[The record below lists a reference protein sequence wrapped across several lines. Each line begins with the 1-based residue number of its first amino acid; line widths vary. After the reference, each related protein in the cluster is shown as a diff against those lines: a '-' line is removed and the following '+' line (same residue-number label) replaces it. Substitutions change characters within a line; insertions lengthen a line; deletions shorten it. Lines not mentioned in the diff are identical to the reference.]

1 MSIQNGI
8 EVVNVVATT
17 KIGYQVERNK
27 NVNAKLEELSRQGKE
42 VVDIK
47 DSIPMPVLLNF
58 VGTVTITWKKD
69 DTVKSNQ
76 GQVNSYVQKSV
87 IVNSENFNSIMKRI
101 EIFLGDGDW
110 DKADSYCEAVLDYD
124 PDCAM
129 AYVYKLL
136 AKYKSPEISLLTFSQ
151 KIDNKEFYSDDNYIK
166 AIKYADDALRHRLES
181 SKKEVIKTVE
191 RAKAK
196 ENEEIYQKARHLKD
210 FALQLD
216 NVADLLEAK
225 KLFESIPNYKDS
237 DQKYKLIEEKI
248 YQKAMHS
255 KDVALQSNK
264 WEDLYDAK
272 KLFESISKYKDSE
285 QQLEILKERL
295 LRTDTR
301 GDKIAKTFFIAV
313 GSLLGVFSLFMLIEA
328 FIMDLQR

>member
-69 DTVKSNQ
+69 DAVKSNQ

-87 IVNSENFNSIMKRI
+87 MVNSENFNSIMKRI
-101 EIFLGDGDW
+101 EIFLGDSEW

-124 PDCAM
+124 PECAM

-136 AKYKSPEISLLTFSQ
+136 AKYKSTDISWLTYSE
-151 KIDNKEFYSDDNYIK
+151 KIGNKEFYSDDNYRK
-166 AIKYADDALRHRLES
+166 AIKYADTALRKRLELYEN
-181 SKKEVIKTVE
+181 KKRKNETETAE

-196 ENEEIYQKARHLKD
+196 ENEEIYQKAMHLKD
-210 FALQLD
+210 FASQLD
-216 NVADLLEAK
+216 NDADLLEAK

-237 DQKYKLIEEKI
+237 DQKYKLLEEKI
-248 YQKAMHS
+248 YQKAMHI
-255 KDVALQSNK
+255 KDVALLSNK
-264 WEDLYDAK
+264 YSDLYEAK

-285 QQLEILKERL
+285 QQFEILEERIQ
-295 LRTDTR
+295 RIYDR
-301 GDKIAKTFFIAV
+301 DDKIKK
-313 GSLLGVFSLFMLIEA
+313 LFL
-328 FIMDLQR
+328 

>member
-69 DTVKSNQ
+69 DAVKSNQ

-87 IVNSENFNSIMKRI
+87 MVNSENFNSIMKRI
-101 EIFLGDGDW
+101 EIFLGDSEW

-124 PDCAM
+124 PECAM

-136 AKYKSPEISLLTFSQ
+136 AKYKSTDISWLTYSK
-151 KIDNKEFYSDDNYIK
+151 KIGNKEFYSDDNYRK
-166 AIKYADDALRHRLES
+166 AIKYADTALRKRLELYEN
-181 SKKEVIKTVE
+181 KKRKNETETAVQKE
-191 RAKAK
+191 KAQAQ
-196 ENEEIYQKARHLKD
+196 E
-210 FALQLD
+210 
-216 NVADLLEAK
+216 
-225 KLFESIPNYKDS
+225 
-237 DQKYKLIEEKI
+237 IEEKYI
-248 YQKAMHS
+248 EAIHM
-255 KDVALQSNK
+255 KDVALQTNGFY
-264 WEDLYDAK
+264 DLIGAI

-285 QQLEILKERL
+285 QQLEILKRRYRKEYEHDFYYYLKIFTYIVCPLVVVGMVIL
-295 LRTDTR
+295 L
-301 GDKIAKTFFIAV
+301 
-313 GSLLGVFSLFMLIEA
+313 SLIS
-328 FIMDLQR
+328 